1 MVSTMVIS
9 CYYVSCIFT
18 EGLLSSGVDWV
29 RDGDLPAGTAESAQ
43 EEGSGQQ
50 GGSYLTWKWE
60 EGFKEVPVYFQ
71 KCLVVAM
78 YLPACLPVG
87 LFFPQ

>member
-1 MVSTMVIS
+1 MVSTMVTS
-9 CYYVSCIFT
+9 CYYVSCTFT

-50 GGSYLTWKWE
+50 GGSYLT
-60 EGFKEVPVYFQ
+60 
-71 KCLVVAM
+71 
-78 YLPACLPVG
+78 
-87 LFFPQ
+87 